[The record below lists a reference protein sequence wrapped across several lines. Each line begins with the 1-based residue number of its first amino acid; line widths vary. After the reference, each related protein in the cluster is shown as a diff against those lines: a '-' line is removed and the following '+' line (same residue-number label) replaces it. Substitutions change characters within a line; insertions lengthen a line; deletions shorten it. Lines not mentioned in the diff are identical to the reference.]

1 MRRDKALVCHVFR
14 CATVI
19 LVVIVELNS
28 FAHFLEDILEHASL
42 DACGDGSGFESDLVR
57 SKPVID
63 ACSSWNQR

>member
-1 MRRDKALVCHVFR
+1 MRHVLR

-42 DACGDGSGFESDLVR
+42 DECGDCSGFESDLIR
-57 SKPVID
+57 SKPVINVH
-63 ACSSWNQR
+63 SSGGQR